1 VRTIVVFA
9 LALAL
14 TGLAS
19 ACSEQEEAPAAS
31 EEMVAPGAA
40 PAAPAAADDLAA
52 EGEDEESLQLAE
64 GLEDDEE
71 PIPLDEMDQA
81 MLETACF
88 EGRQDACDRLGH

>member
-1 VRTIVVFA
+1 MRV
-9 LALAL
+9 LAA
-14 TGLAS
+14 LAS
-19 ACSEQEEAPAAS
+19 AVVLIAAAAGCSEEREEAPAAD

-40 PAAPAAADDLAA
+40 EGAAVEEMGA
-52 EGEDEESLQLAE
+52 GVEDEEPLELGE

-71 PIPLDEMDQA
+71 PVPLDEMDQA

>member
-1 VRTIVVFA
+1 VRTVVA
-9 LALAL
+9 LTAVLALS
-14 TGLAS
+14 GLAG
-19 ACSEQEEAPAAS
+19 ACSEQEEEAPAAS

-40 PAAPAAADDLAA
+40 PAAAEGRAA
-52 EGEDEESLQLAE
+52 EGDDEQDLQLAE

-71 PIPLDEMDQA
+71 PIPLEEMDQS